1 MQIYLIRG
9 DNMIFNFGFD
19 NEIEECIIEIKIG
32 NQVQRQRIQ
41 GLVEMIQ
48 MQFTQMLQEVVRSD
62 QPIRIKLIKEE
73 NIWNQYSQQFK
84 KLENSIQFA
93 NKKYMQ
99 IFPDEFKEV

>member
-1 MQIYLIRG
+1 
-9 DNMIFNFGFD
+9 MIFNFGFD

-32 NQVQRQRIQ
+32 NQVQRQRVQ

-73 NIWNQYSQQFK
+73 NVWNQYRQQFK

>member
-1 MQIYLIRG
+1 
-9 DNMIFNFGFD
+9 MIFNFGFD

-48 MQFTQMLQEVVRSD
+48 MQFAQMLQEVGHSD

-73 NIWNQYSQQFK
+73 SIWNQYRQQFK

-99 IFPDEFKEV
+99 IFSDEFKEV

>member
-1 MQIYLIRG
+1 
-9 DNMIFNFGFD
+9 MIFNFGFD

-32 NQVQRQRIQ
+32 NQVQRQRVQ

-62 QPIRIKLIKEE
+62 QPIRIKLIKEGS
-73 NIWNQYSQQFK
+73 IWNQYSQQFK

>member
-1 MQIYLIRG
+1 
-9 DNMIFNFGFD
+9 MIFNFGFD

>member
-1 MQIYLIRG
+1 
-9 DNMIFNFGFD
+9 MIFNFGFD

-32 NQVQRQRIQ
+32 NQIQRQRIQ

-48 MQFTQMLQEVVRSD
+48 MQFAQMLQEVMRSD

-73 NIWNQYSQQFK
+73 SIWNQYRQQFR

>member
-1 MQIYLIRG
+1 
-9 DNMIFNFGFD
+9 MIFNFGFD

-48 MQFTQMLQEVVRSD
+48 MQFIQMLQEVGHSD

-73 NIWNQYSQQFK
+73 SIWNQYNQQFK

>member
-1 MQIYLIRG
+1 
-9 DNMIFNFGFD
+9 MIFNFGFD

-41 GLVEMIQ
+41 GLIEMIQ
-48 MQFTQMLQEVVRSD
+48 MQFAQMLQEAGHSD

-73 NIWNQYSQQFK
+73 NIWNQYRQQFK

>member
-1 MQIYLIRG
+1 
-9 DNMIFNFGFD
+9 MIFNFGFD

-32 NQVQRQRIQ
+32 NQVQRQRVQ

-73 NIWNQYSQQFK
+73 SIWNQYSQQFK

>member
-1 MQIYLIRG
+1 
-9 DNMIFNFGFD
+9 MIFNFGFD
-19 NEIEECIIEIKIG
+19 DEIEECIIEIKIG
-32 NQVQRQRIQ
+32 NQVQRQRVQ

-48 MQFTQMLQEVVRSD
+48 MQFAQMLQEVGHSD

-73 NIWNQYSQQFK
+73 SIWNQYSQQFK

>member
-1 MQIYLIRG
+1 
-9 DNMIFNFGFD
+9 MIFNFGFD

-32 NQVQRQRIQ
+32 NQVQRQRVQ

>member
-1 MQIYLIRG
+1 
-9 DNMIFNFGFD
+9 MIFNFGFD

-32 NQVQRQRIQ
+32 NQVQRQRVQ

-73 NIWNQYSQQFK
+73 SIWNQYSQQFK
-84 KLENSIQFA
+84 KLENSIQFS
-93 NKKYMQ
+93 NRKYMQ

>member
-1 MQIYLIRG
+1 
-9 DNMIFNFGFD
+9 MIFNFGFD

-32 NQVQRQRIQ
+32 SQVQRQRVQ

-48 MQFTQMLQEVVRSD
+48 MQFTQMLQEVEHSD

>member
-1 MQIYLIRG
+1 
-9 DNMIFNFGFD
+9 MIFNFGFD

-32 NQVQRQRIQ
+32 NQVQRQRVQ

-48 MQFTQMLQEVVRSD
+48 MQFAQMLQEVGHSD

-73 NIWNQYSQQFK
+73 SIWNQYSQQFK

>member
-1 MQIYLIRG
+1 
-9 DNMIFNFGFD
+9 MIFNFGFD
-19 NEIEECIIEIKIG
+19 NEIDECIIEIKIG
-32 NQVQRQRIQ
+32 NQVQRQRVQ

-73 NIWNQYSQQFK
+73 NVWNQYRQQFK

>member
-1 MQIYLIRG
+1 
-9 DNMIFNFGFD
+9 MIFNFGFD

-32 NQVQRQRIQ
+32 NQIQRQRIQ

-48 MQFTQMLQEVVRSD
+48 MQFAQMLQEVMRSD

-73 NIWNQYSQQFK
+73 NVWNQYKQQFK